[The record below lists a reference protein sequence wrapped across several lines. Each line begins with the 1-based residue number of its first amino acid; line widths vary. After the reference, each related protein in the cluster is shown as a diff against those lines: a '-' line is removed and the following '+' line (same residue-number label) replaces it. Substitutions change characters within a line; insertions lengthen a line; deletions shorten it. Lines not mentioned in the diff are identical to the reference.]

1 MLKQKGKRAGV
12 LGIFRTPE
20 TLLEAVREA
29 RELGYRGLDAV
40 TPYPVHGLPE
50 ALGLKVSWMPRVTK
64 TFFFVGAGLG
74 FYFEYWTMA
83 VTWPIN
89 VAGKPYFSIPAFMP
103 VTFESGILITG
114 VLTFLALFAADRL
127 RPGPGFKALD
137 PRLTND
143 RFALLIPTGFEGPK
157 PAIRLLRELGAL
169 EVHEIE
175 S

>member
-1 MLKQKGKRAGV
+1 MLKSKAQQPAV

-29 RELGYRGLDAV
+29 REKGYRGLDAV
-40 TPYPVHGLPE
+40 SPYPVHGLPE

-89 VAGKPYFSIPAFMP
+89 VAGKPFFSIPAFMP
-103 VTFESGILITG
+103 VTFECGILLTG
-114 VLTFLALFAADRL
+114 VLTFLTLFAADRL
-127 RPGPGFKALD
+127 RPNPGFKALD

-157 PAIRLLRELGAL
+157 PASQLLQEVGAL
-169 EVHEIE
+169 EVHEIRA
-175 S
+175 